1 MAGRV
6 VSLQLCVKRH
16 GPMSFRDE
24 VNAVA
29 HGGLEGDIHADRD
42 NRSVLLMDTESLA
55 ALGLAPGDL
64 REQVTVE
71 LPGLQVL
78 ESGVRLRLGDVEI
91 EVTKPCDPCTHIGE
105 HLGAEDLE
113 AMRRRLAGRRGILA
127 RVVEGGPVRVGDP
140 VEVR

>member
-6 VSLQLCVKRH
+6 ISLQVCEQRH

-24 VNAVA
+24 VKAVA
-29 HGGLEGDIHADRD
+29 RGGLEGDIHADRD
-42 NRSVLLMDTESLA
+42 TRSVLLMDTESLS
-55 ALGLAPGDL
+55 ALGLSPGDL

-71 LPGLQVL
+71 LPGLQTL
-78 ESGVRLRLGDVEI
+78 ESGARLRLGDVEI
-91 EVTKPCDPCTHIGE
+91 EVSKPCDPCTHIGE

-113 AMRRRLAGRRGILA
+113 AMRRRLVGRRGILA
-127 RVVEGGPVRVGDP
+127 RVVGGGLVRVGDP